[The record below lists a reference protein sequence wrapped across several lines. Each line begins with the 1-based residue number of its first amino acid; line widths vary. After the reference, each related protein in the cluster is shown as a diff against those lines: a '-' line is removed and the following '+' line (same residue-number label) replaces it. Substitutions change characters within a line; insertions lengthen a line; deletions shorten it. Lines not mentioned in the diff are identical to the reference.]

1 MFCSKCGK
9 PNKTDADFCTSCGT
23 SISSDNEQEK
33 TNEKP
38 NIENSNDNDKKKKNI
53 QKLDFTA
60 IKRYL
65 YVAIAVL
72 LIVIIAIVAFR
83 IGGFLQRNPLEIENE
98 VTISIATLEYQ
109 LHTIG
114 EIATL
119 QYYYRT
125 LITMEDSHQI
135 FGWNIPLTQKS
146 FIITVD
152 GEIKIGIDASEM
164 IVSAS
169 ENTNTIQI
177 TIPGAKILSHELKED
192 TMVILDESS
201 GLFNRV
207 SIGDWATMAIE
218 EKAVME
224 AQVAESDMFTRA
236 EEDAVR
242 MLQALI
248 EGVVPDNYT
257 VIVKR

>member
-1 MFCSKCGK
+1 MFCRKCGK
-9 PNKTDADFCTSCGT
+9 SIKTDADFCTSCGT
-23 SISSDNEQEK
+23 SITSDNEQ
-33 TNEKP
+33 NIRIEKP
-38 NIENSNDNDKKKKNI
+38 DITNSTDNDKKRKNVKKI
-53 QKLDFTA
+53 DFTA

-83 IGGFLQRNPLEIENE
+83 IGGFLQGNPLEIENE
-98 VTISIATLEYQ
+98 VTISVATLEYQ

-119 QYYYRT
+119 QYYYRN
-125 LITMEDSHQI
+125 LITMEESHQI

-146 FIITVD
+146 FIIRVD
-152 GEIKIGIDASEM
+152 GIIKIGIDASEM
-164 IVSAS
+164 IISAS
-169 ENTNTIQI
+169 EQTNTIQI
-177 TIPGAKILSHELKED
+177 TIPRAKILSHELKED
-192 TMVILDESS
+192 TMVVLDESS

-207 SIGDWATMAIE
+207 SIEDWATMAVE

-224 AQVAESDMFTRA
+224 TEVKESDMFIRA

>member
-98 VTISIATLEYQ
+98 VSISVATLEYQ

-152 GEIKIGIDASEM
+152 GEMPVIIRVKNLKSFIMPKQPLRHSPVTDGADCRSFPEL
-164 IVSAS
+164 
-169 ENTNTIQI
+169 I
-177 TIPGAKILSHELKED
+177 TAR
-192 TMVILDESS
+192 
-201 GLFNRV
+201 F
-207 SIGDWATMAIE
+207 
-218 EKAVME
+218 
-224 AQVAESDMFTRA
+224 
-236 EEDAVR
+236 
-242 MLQALI
+242 ALI
-248 EGVVPDNYT
+248 
-257 VIVKR
+257 